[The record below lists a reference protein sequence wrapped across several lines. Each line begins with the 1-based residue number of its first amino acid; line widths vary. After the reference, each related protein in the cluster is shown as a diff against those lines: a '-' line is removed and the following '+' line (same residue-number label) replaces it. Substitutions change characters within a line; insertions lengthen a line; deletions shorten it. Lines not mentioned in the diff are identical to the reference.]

1 MKLLNSKYLKPF
13 GLTLYS
19 ITLFFSIWSQFIG
32 GEKMMETFFIL
43 CIITLIVLPPIYF
56 VSNRLLRNALRSNNK
71 NRLIWIILITI
82 IALPILFILA
92 IYAFSFMET
101 MHVFGDSTLI
111 SNYLASSRIM
121 YSRVILFFLQTVV
134 VFFSFSFFSEY
145 NRLSNEKNELEIKNI
160 NTQKAYLEEQLK
172 ALRDQINPHSMFNI
186 LNHIHILM
194 EENVELA
201 SKLLIN
207 FSEVLRY
214 QLYDCNN
221 QFIPL
226 KKEVQYLKDY
236 IAVEKIRWEDNIV
249 VEYSEKI
256 TNNTIEINPLLFIPF
271 VENAFKYVG
280 KNSLHKGVI
289 KIDITQTNNT
299 LAFSVENTMADVDMT
314 TTRGGIGIENVR
326 KRLEILYSGNFTLD
340 IEHVDNLYR
349 VYLLIN
355 IS

>member
-1 MKLLNSKYLKPF
+1 
-13 GLTLYS
+13 
-19 ITLFFSIWSQFIG
+19 
-32 GEKMMETFFIL
+32 
-43 CIITLIVLPPIYF
+43 
-56 VSNRLLRNALRSNNK
+56 
-71 NRLIWIILITI
+71 
-82 IALPILFILA
+82 
-92 IYAFSFMET
+92 
-101 MHVFGDSTLI
+101 
-111 SNYLASSRIM
+111 
-121 YSRVILFFLQTVV
+121 
-134 VFFSFSFFSEY
+134 
-145 NRLSNEKNELEIKNI
+145 
-160 NTQKAYLEEQLK
+160 
-172 ALRDQINPHSMFNI
+172 
-186 LNHIHILM
+186 M